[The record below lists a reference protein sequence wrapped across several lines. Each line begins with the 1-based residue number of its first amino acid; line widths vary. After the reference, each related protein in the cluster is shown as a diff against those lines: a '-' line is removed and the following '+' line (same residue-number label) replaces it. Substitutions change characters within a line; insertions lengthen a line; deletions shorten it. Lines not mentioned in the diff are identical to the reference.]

1 MKKAFYMMAAA
12 AIALSSCFS
21 EETTD
26 VAKSSSITFRTSVG
40 LNSRGTAT
48 TTENLHNI
56 WVSAFY
62 KSTGQSA
69 FDDVK
74 FINNGGTSTSFFDED
89 NNHYWGKNKTYRFV
103 AIAPVKTDW
112 SATSTIGKDEVTFTG
127 VSPKTAI
134 PDQQDLVIGSADG
147 SEESN
152 ATSGV
157 KLDLKHVLSQI
168 QIKAFNR
175 NPNLIYTI
183 RGIRISTVATSGDL
197 KYTTESGDI
206 AWTKNSAA
214 LSNTGAVAKT
224 DRYDYIFKNEVKL
237 GTDGT
242 VKDLTEECG
251 GAMLLPQSLTSW
263 NGQVVTGDD
272 PVEGAYISLLLSVK
286 NKKGVYTYP
295 VDATMDEHCGWAAVA
310 IPAISWKAGSKYVY
324 TLNMSAGCGKVDPV
338 DPNEDGKDYV
348 KPGTE
353 NKDPNKGDK
362 IFGALI
368 KFTVNV
374 LPWTDKN
381 GKVETDPDYN
391 DKEEITM

>member
-12 AIALSSCFS
+12 AIVLSSCSS

-26 VAKSSSITFRTSVG
+26 VAKSSTITFRTSVG

-62 KSTGQSA
+62 KTTGSA
-69 FDDVK
+69 FEDVK
-74 FINNGGTSTSFFDED
+74 FINNGGTSTSFFDEN
-89 NNHYWGKNKTYRFV
+89 NNHYWEKNRTYRFI
-103 AIAPVKTDW
+103 AIAPIKTDW
-112 SATSTIGKDEVTFTG
+112 ATTSSFSKDEVTFTG

-134 PDQQDLVIGSADG
+134 PDQQDLVIGNADG
-147 SEESN
+147 SEATS

-168 QIKAFNR
+168 KIQALNR

-183 RGIRISTVATSGDL
+183 RGIRISTVATTGDL
-197 KYTTESGDI
+197 KYTTENGDI
-206 AWTKNSAA
+206 AWTKDGNA
-214 LSNTGAVAKT
+214 LSNDGAVAT
-224 DRYDYIFKNEVKL
+224 TNRYEYIFKDEVKL

-242 VKDLTEECG
+242 IKDLTEECG

-263 NGQVVTGDD
+263 NGNVVTGTD
-272 PVEGAYISLLLSVK
+272 PVKGAYISLLLSVK

-295 VDATMDEHCGWAAVA
+295 VDATLDSHCGWAAVPV
-310 IPAISWKAGSKYVY
+310 PAISWKAGSKYVY

-338 DPNEDGKDYV
+338 DPNENGKDYV

-353 NKDPNKGDK
+353 NKDPNKGEK

-368 KFTVNV
+368 KFIVNV
-374 LPWTDKN
+374 SPWTDKN
-381 GKVETDPDYN
+381 GKVETDTDYN
-391 DKEEITM
+391 DKEDITM